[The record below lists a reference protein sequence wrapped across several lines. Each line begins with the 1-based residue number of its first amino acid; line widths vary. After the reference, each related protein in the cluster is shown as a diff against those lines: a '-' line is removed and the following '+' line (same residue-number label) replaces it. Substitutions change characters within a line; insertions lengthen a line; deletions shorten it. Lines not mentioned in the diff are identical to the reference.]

1 MMGFF
6 LWTVFLID
14 FRVLHLD
21 RVSASWLFVGRV
33 EHGAVAATSKYGFH
47 VELVRATGF
56 LSCVDAVEQFFQ
68 KSCLPNR
75 CTAAQSNL
83 LRITLVPSTKL

>member
-1 MMGFF
+1 MVVSWMMVFSLDGF
-6 LWTVFLID
+6 LDD

-56 LSCVDAVEQFFQ
+56 LSCVDAVEQFFFFF
-68 KSCLPNR
+68 K
-75 CTAAQSNL
+75 NL
-83 LRITLVPSTKL
+83 TYLTVALQRGQTF